1 MKKWIIPALIL
12 LAACSQYSG
21 DKSQPLTSIQMV
33 DRNGFSE
40 TVSASERL
48 SRYQNVDF
56 LTPQPYQKV
65 LRVYRR
71 DDQGKTHAIL
81 TCYHPNGQVSQY
93 LEVVDS
99 RAHGFYREWY
109 ENGTKKLEAKVIEG
123 IADFSPIA
131 QSGWL
136 FEGESLVWDEQG
148 SCIAKIRYS
157 RGALE
162 GLSEYFYSSGKIQKE
177 IPYQQN
183 EVDGV
188 MTFYG
193 EDGNVLERISHTKG
207 QRDGLAVGFWKDRK
221 DKYTEHYEKGAL
233 KNGLYFS
240 PEGTKIA
247 EVTSSTGI
255 QAYFDETRLLSL
267 VTIEHGYP
275 DGLVQL
281 FGETG
286 ELTAEYHVKDGKKHG
301 EEIQYYPKNP
311 AGKLLPKLLVTWHD
325 DKIHGVVKTWYENGV
340 VQSQREMSGSKKHG
354 MSFAWYKDSSLMLNE
369 EYENDKLIKGSYFKK
384 GEKEAASKIEAGKG
398 IATLFDPDGM
408 FVKKINYDRSRPLLE
423 NNH

>member
-1 MKKWIIPALIL
+1 MKKWIIPLLIL
-12 LAACSQYSG
+12 LAACAHHSG

-40 TVSASERL
+40 TVSANERL

-56 LTPQPYQKV
+56 LAPQPYQKV

-71 DDQGKTHAIL
+71 DHQGKTHAIL

-109 ENGTKKLEAKVIEG
+109 ENGKKKLEARVIEG
-123 IADFSPIA
+123 IADFSPVA

-136 FEGESLVWDEQG
+136 FEGESHVWDEEG
-148 SCIAKIRYS
+148 KCIAKILYS

-162 GLSEYFYSSGKIQKE
+162 GVSHYFYPSGKIQKE
-177 IPYQQN
+177 IPYRQN

-188 MTFYG
+188 MTLYA

-207 QRDGLAVGFWKDRK
+207 ERDGLAVGFWKDRK
-221 DKYTEHYEKGAL
+221 EKYTEHYEKGAL
-233 KNGLYFS
+233 KEGVYFS
-240 PEGTKIA
+240 PDGTKIA
-247 EVTSSTGI
+247 EVASGAGK
-255 QAYFDETRLLSL
+255 QVYFDETRLLSL
-267 VTIEHGYP
+267 VTIARGFP
-275 DGLVQL
+275 DGPVQL
-281 FGETG
+281 FGENG
-286 ELTAEYHVKDGKKHG
+286 EFTAEYHVKDGKKHG

-311 AGKLLPKLLVTWHD
+311 AGKLLPKLMVTWHD
-325 DKIHGVVKTWYENGV
+325 DKIHGVVKTWYENGAV
-340 VQSQREMSGSKKHG
+340 ESQREMSANKKHG
-354 MSFAWYKDSSLMLNE
+354 MGFAWYKDSSLMLTE
-369 EYENDKLIKGSYFKK
+369 EYESDKLIKGSYFKR

-398 IATLFDPDGM
+398 VATLFDPDGM
-408 FVKKINYDRSRPLLE
+408 FVKKINYDRGRPLLE
-423 NNH
+423 NQ